1 MSASVETL
9 TSVERPMQAERPVL
23 IVLCEEQVVR
33 CELIVNA
40 AITFGR
46 GQGCGLRVDH
56 RSVSRAH
63 ARFHGG
69 EPVTVEDLESHNG
82 TRVRG
87 VPIRP
92 KERVSL
98 EPGDVLQCGEAL
110 LFLQSL
116 PAEEPPIELGRCDP
130 LALWPAELVVGSDR
144 CSFEVV
150 PGLKLELQRRGPLRR
165 VLLALLEQRVRHPG
179 VPLSVDAVASL
190 GWPGERI
197 QHRSAVARVY
207 TTVNRLRALG
217 LGKGLVTRDDGYL
230 LDPSLVVRQKK

>member
-9 TSVERPMQAERPVL
+9 TSIERPILAERPAL

-33 CELIVNA
+33 CELLVNA

-46 GQGCGLRVDH
+46 GNGCGLRVDH

-63 ARFHGG
+63 ARFYGG
-69 EPVTVEDLESHNG
+69 EPVTVEDLGSHNG
-82 TRVRG
+82 TRVHG
-87 VPIRP
+87 VPLRP
-92 KERVSL
+92 KERVAL
-98 EPGDVLQCGEAL
+98 LPGDVLQCGEAL
-110 LFLQSL
+110 LFLQAL
-116 PAEEPPIELGRCDP
+116 PAGDRPPDVGQRDP

-150 PGLKLELQRRGPLRR
+150 PGLPIDLQRRGPLRR
-165 VLLALLEQRVRHPG
+165 VLVALLEQRVRHPG
-179 VPLSVDAVASL
+179 VPLSVDTVAAL

-197 QHRSAVARVY
+197 QHKSAVARVY

>member
-9 TSVERPMQAERPVL
+9 TSIERPMRSERHVL
-23 IVLCEEQVVR
+23 TVLCEEQIIR

-46 GQGCGLRVDH
+46 GQECGLRVDH

-69 EPVTVEDLESHNG
+69 APVMVEDLESHNG

-87 VPIRP
+87 VPIHP
-92 KERVSL
+92 KERVTL
-98 EPGDVLQCGEAL
+98 APGDMLQCGEAL

-116 PAEEPPIELGRCDP
+116 PAEERSTPIGPRDP
-130 LALWPAELVVGSDR
+130 LALWPAELVAHSDQ
-144 CSFEVV
+144 CSFEVA
-150 PGLKLELQRRGPLRR
+150 PGRKLDLQRRGPLRR
-165 VLLALLEQRVRHPG
+165 VLLALLEQRRRHPG
-179 VPLSVDAVASL
+179 VPLSVEAVAAA
-190 GWPGERI
+190 GWPGERV
-197 QHRSAVARVY
+197 QHESAVARVY

-230 LDPSLVVRQKK
+230 LDPSLVVRQKS

>member
-9 TSVERPMQAERPVL
+9 TSIERPMRAQRPVL
-23 IVLCEEQVVR
+23 TVLCEEQIIR

-46 GQGCGLRVDH
+46 GQECGLRVDH

-87 VPIRP
+87 VLIDP
-92 KERVSL
+92 KQRVPL
-98 EPGDVLQCGEAL
+98 APGDVLQCGEAL

-116 PAEEPPIELGRCDP
+116 PGGECFTPVAQRDP
-130 LALWPAELVVGSDR
+130 LAVWPAELAASDQ
-144 CSFEVV
+144 CSFEVA
-150 PGLKLELQRRGPLRR
+150 PGRKLDLQRRGPLRR
-165 VLLALLEQRVRHPG
+165 VLLALLEQRRCHPG
-179 VPLSVDAVASL
+179 TPLSVDAVAAA
-190 GWPGERI
+190 GWPGQRI
-197 QHRSAVARVY
+197 QHESAVARVY

-230 LDPSLVVRQKK
+230 LDPKLIVRQKR

>member
-9 TSVERPMQAERPVL
+9 TSIERPMLAARPVV

-33 CELIVNA
+33 CELLVNA

-46 GQGCGLRVDH
+46 GHGCGLSVDH

-69 EPVTVEDLESHNG
+69 EPVTVEDLDSHNG
-82 TRVRG
+82 TRVNG
-87 VPIRP
+87 IPIRP
-92 KERVSL
+92 KERVPLS
-98 EPGDVLQCGEAL
+98 PGDVLQCGEAL

-116 PAEEPPIELGRCDP
+116 PAEERPVEVGRCDP

-150 PGLKLELQRRGPLRR
+150 PGLQIDLQRRGPLRR
-165 VLLALLEQRVRHPG
+165 VLLALVEQRARRPG
-179 VPLSVDAVASL
+179 VPLSVEAVAAA

-197 QHRSAVARVY
+197 QHKSAVARVY

-230 LDPSLVVRQKK
+230 LDPSLVVRHKR

>member
-9 TSVERPMQAERPVL
+9 TSIERPMLAERPVL
-23 IVLCEEQVVR
+23 IVLCEEQIVR
-33 CELIVNA
+33 CELLVNA
-40 AITFGR
+40 PITFGR
-46 GQGCGLRVDH
+46 GNGCGLRVDH

-69 EPVTVEDLESHNG
+69 EPVTVEDLGSHNG
-82 TRVRG
+82 TRVHG

-92 KERVSL
+92 KERVPLS
-98 EPGDVLQCGEAL
+98 PGDVVQCGEAL
-110 LFLQSL
+110 LFLQAL
-116 PAEEPPIELGRCDP
+116 PEERPSEVGQRDP

-150 PGLKLELQRRGPLRR
+150 PGLQIDLQRRGPLRR
-165 VLLALLEQRVRHPG
+165 VLLALLEQRARHPG
-179 VPLSVDAVASL
+179 VPLSVDAVAAL

-197 QHRSAVARVY
+197 QHKSAVARVY

-230 LDPSLVVRQKK
+230 LDPSWVVRQKK